1 VNTGLIWDNLL
12 TYSFQIGLVVGLAG
26 FVPSLLRL
34 RWAGAK
40 LIFWQILLAACLLLP
55 LVRPWRRE
63 VIAAVGVPV
72 TTSVTIAGPA
82 RPAART
88 TLPRSEMAL
97 LLLAAGTLVRLG
109 WLGVG
114 FWRLG
119 RYRRNAQRLGR
130 AVDWAQG
137 PAGGLETRR
146 RLETCPTSYAGRSVT
161 CPTGCSMYLSDEVAS
176 PVTFGWRRPVILLP
190 ACFPELDGRI
200 QDAILCHE
208 LLHVERRDWLFTIS
222 EEVVRGIFWFH
233 PAIWWLLGE
242 IQLAREQAVD
252 SLAIE
257 RTEAR
262 DEYVDALLAI
272 AGAKAQFD
280 LAPAPLFLR
289 KRHLKQRV
297 MSIFKEARMS
307 KTGLISRLAMGVAIL
322 AAACWIVTSSLPLA
336 AAPQVV
342 NDSTGVTVD
351 VGAAALLH
359 RAPVHYPESAQ
370 KNGVQGTVTVEATLD
385 GSGNVSDARVLSGPD
400 ELRKAALQSVLQW
413 HFTGAAAGSSRTV
426 SIGFQLPEA
435 SPAPP
440 EKPIS
445 PELRAKVAEAKAN
458 PPDVEQYVIGLRNGS
473 PAAPRILKSITIMG
487 LSDQMRDE
495 LLSRLPVH
503 EGDTL
508 TNESMANV
516 VAAVQAFD
524 EHLNVSTTG
533 PATGQTIVISPS
545 VRAATPD
552 APSAPNFFK
561 FKTEAG
567 TGVLLVENQAQPVP
581 GPAVRIVRMVHPS
594 YPPEAKAARI
604 SGVVKLNAVIAAD
617 GTVKNLEVISGHP
630 LLVPAALEAV
640 KQWVYQPPLLNGNP
654 VEVNTEVSVN
664 FTLSE

>member
-1 VNTGLIWDNLL
+1 MNTGLMWDNLV

-26 FVPSLLRL
+26 FVPALLRL

-55 LVRPWRRE
+55 LVRPWRQE

-72 TTSVTIAGPA
+72 ATSVTIAGPA
-82 RPAART
+82 GPATRT
-88 TLPRSEMAL
+88 TIPRSELAL
-97 LLLAAGTLVRLG
+97 LLLAAGTLVRLGWLG

-119 RYRRNAQRLGR
+119 RYRRNAQKLG
-130 AVDWAQG
+130 
-137 PAGGLETRR
+137 TRSG
-146 RLETCPTSYAGRSVT
+146 CP
-161 CPTGCSMYLSDEVAS
+161 MFLSDEIAS
-176 PVTFGWRRPVILLP
+176 PVTFGWRRPVTLLP
-190 ACFPELDGRI
+190 ARFPELDGRI

-222 EEVVRGIFWFH
+222 EEVVRAIFWFH

-272 AGAKAQFD
+272 AGAKAQLD

-297 MSIFKEARMS
+297 MSIFKEVRMS
-307 KTGLISRLAMGVAIL
+307 KTRLISRLAMGVAIL

-342 NDSTGVTVD
+342 NDSAGVTVD
-351 VGAAALLH
+351 VGAAVLLH

-370 KNGVQGTVTVEATLD
+370 KKGIQGTVTVEATLD

-413 HFTGAAAGSSRTV
+413 HFKGAAAGSSRTV
-426 SIGFQLPEA
+426 SIAFQLPEA
-435 SPAPP
+435 RPAPP
-440 EKPIS
+440 EKQIS
-445 PELRAKVAEAKAN
+445 AELRAKVAEARAQQPN
-458 PPDVEQYVIGLRNGS
+458 VEQYVGQLRSTPPTGTQK
-473 PAAPRILKSITIMG
+473 LKSITVVG
-487 LSDQMRDE
+487 LSDPMRDE
-495 LLSRLPVH
+495 LLSKLPFH

-508 TNESMANV
+508 PSGWNV
-516 VAAVQAFD
+516 ALGAAVGAFD
-524 EHLNVSTTG
+524 EHLIIGVRSTTLQWDG
-533 PATGQTIVISPS
+533 TRLATGSEADVTI
-545 VRAATPD
+545 
-552 APSAPNFFK
+552 SAPNAPSSN
-561 FKTEAG
+561 TTVNELQAG
-567 TGVLLVENQAQPVP
+567 TSGA
-581 GPAVRIVRMVHPS
+581 AKIVRMPRPV
-594 YPPEAKAARI
+594 YPPEAKAAGV
-604 SGVVKLNAVIAAD
+604 SGVVKLNAVIGAD
-617 GTVKNLEVISGHP
+617 GTIKNLEVISGHP

-640 KQWVYQPPLLNGNP
+640 KQWVYQPTLLNGSP
-654 VEVNTEVSVN
+654 VEVKTEISVN